1 MCARIEQVRPRVGR
15 QLRGLVDE
23 VEQVQVGDAVAWLH
37 GGEHPELGEP
47 RDVGRLDELSMLDAV
62 AHWPIELLLCGPRDV
77 AQPVEDFEHMV
88 VRLVADGVDGHGDAR
103 LGGDVRLLE
112 EFVLGHLRD
121 AEVLGLAVG
130 FGER

>member
-1 MCARIEQVRPRVGR
+1 M
-15 QLRGLVDE
+15 
-23 VEQVQVGDAVAWLH
+23 AWLH
-37 GGEHPELGEP
+37 GCEHPELGEP
-47 RDVGRLDELSMLDAV
+47 CNVGRLDELSVFDAV
-62 AHWPIELLLCGPRDV
+62 AQGPVVLLLRGPRDV